1 LPPQTFR
8 KLSVLK
14 AKQTF
19 GKLPSVTRM
28 AVKIQREFR
37 LNQPNFIKSM
47 KELFMQHALVG
58 LLGLQPTSKVCNSQ
72 TFKNKYLVKIY

>member
-8 KLSVLK
+8 KLSGLK

-28 AVKIQREFR
+28 AV
-37 LNQPNFIKSM
+37 
-47 KELFMQHALVG
+47 
-58 LLGLQPTSKVCNSQ
+58 
-72 TFKNKYLVKIY
+72 